1 MDKNH
6 LSLLLLSQIIKIE
19 MNHLNET
26 FLLIRRNVVLGVP
39 QTSFLFLINMKK
51 KFIISIL
58 SQVELDVCIT
68 FNFEGGQG
76 VAPGQ
81 FFIFHS
87 QQDQA
92 HGVSL

>member
-1 MDKNH
+1 
-6 LSLLLLSQIIKIE
+6 
-19 MNHLNET
+19 
-26 FLLIRRNVVLGVP
+26 
-39 QTSFLFLINMKK
+39 MKK

-58 SQVELDVCIT
+58 SQVELEVCII
-68 FNFEGGQG
+68 FNFKGGQG